1 MDSYDVRFWDIK
13 KLGNGTGARFRVRW
27 AVDGREHCKS
37 FKARPLADGFLTGLK
52 DAVRY
57 GRPFNPR
64 TGLPDAETTRDELVT
79 WYQHARSYAEAKWPN
94 LAPVSRRSVA
104 EALVTVTIA
113 LTAKEPG
120 APDAKVLR
128 QALFG
133 WAFNPATRQLDPPP
147 ETAAAL
153 DWAERVSLPV
163 ADLED
168 TATVRLAL
176 AACVKNL
183 TGKAAA
189 GSTQRRKRSVFY
201 NALGY
206 AVEQGHLTSNPVDR
220 IQWTT
225 PAVAASVDRR
235 VVVSPAQARSL
246 LAAVRALSVRGQHL
260 EAFFACLY
268 YAALRPSEAVMLR
281 EGDLHLPK
289 KGWGRI
295 DLAAS
300 ASRAGT
306 AWTDHGTA
314 RQERGLKHRADN
326 ETRTIPIPPE
336 LVRLLRAHIK
346 RHGTTDD
353 GRVFQTA
360 RGGILQDSGYNEVWT
375 QARKQALTPA
385 QQRSPLGRRPY
396 DLRHAAVSLWL
407 NSGVPATEVA
417 RRAGHG
423 VAVLLKIYAHCIDG
437 QADAANQ
444 RITDA
449 LGTQDAQSDL
459 GGEGDGESDRASRSA
474 KPCPG

>member
-13 KLGNGTGARFRVRW
+13 KLGSGTAARYRVRW
-27 AVDGREHCKS
+27 AVEGREHCRS
-37 FKARPLADGFLTGLK
+37 FKARPLADGFLAGLK
-52 DAVRY
+52 DAVRDR
-57 GRPFNPR
+57 RPFDSR
-64 TGLPDAETTRDELVT
+64 TGLPNAEITGGETVT
-79 WYQHARSYAEAKWPN
+79 WYVHARDYAEAKWPN

-113 LTAKEPG
+113 LAGKEPD
-120 APDAKVLR
+120 APEPKVLR

-133 WAFNPATRQLDPPP
+133 WAFNPATRDSDPP
-147 ETAAAL
+147 EKIAAAL
-153 DWAERVSLPV
+153 GWAERASLTV
-163 ADLED
+163 AALED

-176 AACVKNL
+176 AACGKTL
-183 TGKAAA
+183 TGTAAA
-189 GSTQRRKRSVFY
+189 GSTQRRKRSVLY

-206 AVEQGHLTSNPVDR
+206 AVEQGHLAANPVDR
-220 IQWTT
+220 IQWTA

-235 VVVSPAQARSL
+235 VVASPAQARSL
-246 LAAVRALSVRGQHL
+246 LAAVRALSGRGQHL

-281 EGDLHLPK
+281 EADLHLPK

-314 RQERGLKHRADN
+314 RQERGLKHRAEH
-326 ETRTIPIPPE
+326 ETRTIPIPPD

-346 RHGTTDD
+346 RYGTTPD
-353 GRVFQTA
+353 GRIFQTA

-375 QARKQALTPA
+375 EARKQALTPA
-385 QQRSPLGRRPY
+385 QYRSPLGRRPY

-437 QADAANQ
+437 QAAAANQ

-449 LGTQDAQSDL
+449 LGSQDDGQDP
-459 GGEGDGESDRASRSA
+459 GEEGDVDSEPAA
-474 KPCPG
+474 